1 MNIDLNMTIKELLEQ
16 IPEAKSLL
24 HSYGLGKFEK
34 DEVVKSLGSVLKV
47 RSALNMAQSDPQSFA
62 DAVAELVKE
71 TDGDFAE
78 NYSNQKS
85 LSMLGLLPC
94 GMKMPFKRRF
104 EEFYAELPNK
114 SELNC
119 LIEGNVNHELSYY
132 PYIDTLEEIDELPDV
147 IVSADINSFLH
158 KGFYEKFIKTG
169 YFEAVKMNSD
179 NQDFAGTDYLN
190 PDGAYTM
197 LSANILVIVENKNLS
212 SGIKRPNKWSD
223 LLLPVFENSVTMR
236 GQNNF
241 FCSGVLLPFYKDYG
255 EAGIH
260 DMARTVKA
268 GLHPAEM
275 VEEIERGKGGTPFYI
290 MPLFFAQRLKDPDKF
305 SIIYP
310 EEGAIISPVFMLVK
324 KNRKT
329 DAAVIADFIV
339 NKEMGQFCANAG
351 FPSVRSDVNN
361 HLPEGCK
368 LSWMGWDF
376 LRGEDPLIVK
386 QKIEDIFSTYFTHE

>member
-1 MNIDLNMTIKELLEQ
+1 MNIDLNMTIQELLAQ

-24 HSYGLGKFEK
+24 HSYGLGKFE
-34 DEVVKSLGSVLKV
+34 DDAVVNSLGSVLKV
-47 RSALNMAQSDPQSFA
+47 RSALNMAKSDPQSFT
-62 DAVAELVKE
+62 DAITELDKE
-71 TDGDFAE
+71 SSGDFAE
-78 NYSNQKS
+78 NYSNQQS

-104 EEFYAELPNK
+104 EEFYAGLPNK

-158 KGFYEKFIKTG
+158 KAFYEKFIKTG
-169 YFEAVKMNSD
+169 HFEAIEMNSS
-179 NQDFAGTDYLN
+179 NPDFAGTDYLN

-197 LSANILVIVENKNLS
+197 LSANILVIVENKHLS
-212 SGIKRPNKWSD
+212 QDIKLPEKWSD
-223 LLLPVFENSVTMR
+223 LLAPKYENTVTMR

-241 FCSGVLLPFYKDYG
+241 FCSGVLLPFYKDHG

-275 VEEIERGKGGTPFYI
+275 VEEIERGKGGTPLYV

-310 EEGAIISPVFMLVK
+310 EDGAIISPVFMLVK

-329 DAAVIADFIV
+329 DAALVADFIV
-339 NKEMGQFCANAG
+339 DKEMGQFCANAG
-351 FPSVRSDVNN
+351 FPSVRSDVDN
-361 HLPEGCK
+361 HLPKGCK

-376 LRGEDPLIVK
+376 LRNEDPLVVK
-386 QKIEDIFSTYFTHE
+386 QKIEDIFSTYFSHE